1 MDQDEASALLVSDE
15 QLTAFFRRFALLVQ
29 REAAHQV
36 VLEAL
41 QTDDSEFQAGSVKFF
56 DWPSGP
62 VNVSV
67 PYEIALG
74 SRC

>member
-41 QTDDSEFQAGSVKFF
+41 QTDDSEFRAG
-56 DWPSGP
+56 
-62 VNVSV
+62 
-67 PYEIALG
+67 A
-74 SRC
+74 